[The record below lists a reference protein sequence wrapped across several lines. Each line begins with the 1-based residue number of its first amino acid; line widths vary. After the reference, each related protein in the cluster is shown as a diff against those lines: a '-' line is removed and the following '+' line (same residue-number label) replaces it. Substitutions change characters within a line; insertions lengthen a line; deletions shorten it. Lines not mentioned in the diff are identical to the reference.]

1 LVYQNADA
9 DQESGCQSFEIAQ
22 QVSTAL
28 GRLFRYVEKSWIF
41 DNEIDWV
48 LRIKRVSP
56 YQAGRKAGLKGC
68 DAR

>member
-1 LVYQNADA
+1 LFWFSRTGA

-48 LRIKRVSP
+48 LRITRIPVP
-56 YQAGRKAGLKGC
+56 GWPQGWTEGVR
-68 DAR
+68 